1 MRLTLNDKNEEHE
14 DVAQL
19 LGKAAVRVEDGKGV
33 LVLKRIEGLEKKL
46 QRVLE
51 GTAKENE
58 INRLLQKLSTV
69 IDEYVEKMRKVQDL
83 DIKKLSSLEA

>member
-19 LGKAAVRVEDGKGV
+19 LWKAAVRVEDGKGV